1 MNRSEYF
8 CVTKEKSSL
17 SHHIIMKRKF
27 IIFATTLAFSLISLV
42 PATAYAR
49 EKSVGLRGGYT
60 TRNETGIA
68 GLYFQYRFI
77 DKFRLAANIDY
88 AFSHKNV
95 DAYLF
100 NIDGHVPFNIA
111 PRFELYP
118 LAGFTFATFNHHNSD
133 DSSSRTNRF
142 GANVGAGA
150 AFRVTPSLRL
160 GFEAKYQYVKHF
172 SAGVFAVSIGYI
184 F

>member
-1 MNRSEYF
+1 MQ
-8 CVTKEKSSL
+8 
-17 SHHIIMKRKF
+17 RKF
-27 IIFATTLAFSLISLV
+27 ITFATSLAFSLISIV
-42 PATAYAR
+42 PNSANAR

-68 GLYFQYRFI
+68 GLYFQYRFV
-77 DKFRLAANIDY
+77 DKFRLSANIDY
-88 AFSHKNV
+88 AFSHRNV

-100 NIDGHVPFNIA
+100 NIDAHVPFTVA
-111 PRFELYP
+111 PRFEVYP

-133 DSSSRTNRF
+133 DSSSRLNRF

-150 AFRVTPSLRL
+150 GFKVTSSLRL
-160 GFEAKYQYVKHF
+160 GFEAKYQYVKDF
-172 SAGVFAVSIGYI
+172 SAGVFAVSIGYM

>member
-1 MNRSEYF
+1 
-8 CVTKEKSSL
+8 
-17 SHHIIMKRKF
+17 MKRKF
-27 IIFATTLAFSLISLV
+27 IIFATALTFSLISLV
-42 PATAYAR
+42 SGTANAH
-49 EKSVGLRGGYT
+49 EKSVGIRGGYT
-60 TRNETGIA
+60 TRNETGVA

-88 AFSHKNV
+88 AFSHNNV

-133 DSSSRTNRF
+133 DSSSRLNRF
-142 GANVGAGA
+142 GANIGAGA
-150 AFRVTPSLRL
+150 GFKVTSSLRL
-160 GFEAKYQYVKHF
+160 GIEAKYQYVKDF